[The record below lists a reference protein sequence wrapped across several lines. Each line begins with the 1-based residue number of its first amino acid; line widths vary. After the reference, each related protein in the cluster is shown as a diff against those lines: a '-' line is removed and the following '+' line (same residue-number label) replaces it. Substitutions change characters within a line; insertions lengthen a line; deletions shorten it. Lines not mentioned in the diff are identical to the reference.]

1 MTIEKHKKFS
11 DEQIQRVNNI
21 DLVDMLRRQGET
33 LKKIG
38 KVYRWMRYD
47 STVIY
52 GQKWF
57 RHSRQVGGGP
67 IQFMKEFYNM
77 DFVEAVKYLL
87 GGEDGAEFART
98 EATDYI
104 KPEFKAPK
112 FSDNM
117 HRTFAYLTKTRKI
130 DADVVQFFVK
140 EKKIFETAE
149 HHNIAFVGYDERGE
163 MKQAHLRSTQSN
175 KRFFMDADGSDK
187 QYYFRYEGK
196 GQDVFVF
203 EAPIDMLS
211 YITMNKDNWQEHNYV
226 CLGGVALYSLEN
238 ILKNNPNI
246 NTVHICVDNDKRGHE
261 TAEKIEM
268 LSDKKG
274 IECDRLLPKYKDW
287 NEDLQMIRE
296 QEQNENFDFTM

>member
-1 MTIEKHKKFS
+1 MDIDKYKKFS
-11 DEQIQRVNNI
+11 DEQIRKANSI
-21 DLVDMLRRQGET
+21 DLVDMLKRQGET
-33 LKKIG
+33 LKKAG

-67 IQFMKEFYNM
+67 IQFMKEFYDM

-87 GGEDGAEFART
+87 GGEEGAEFVQA
-98 EATDYI
+98 EEKEYI
-104 KPEFKAPK
+104 KPEFKIPK

-140 EKKIFETAE
+140 EKKIFETADY
-149 HHNIAFVGYDERGE
+149 HNAAFVGYDENGV
-163 MKQAHLRSTQSN
+163 MKQAHLRSTQSD
-175 KRFFMDADGSDK
+175 KRFFMDVDGSDK
-187 QYYFRYEGK
+187 QYYFRHGGK
-196 GQDVFVF
+196 GNDVFVF

-211 YITMNKDNWQEHNYV
+211 YITMNKDNWQEHSYV
-226 CLGGVALYSLEN
+226 CLGGVALYALEN

-246 NTVHICVDNDKRGHE
+246 KTVHICVDNDKRGKE
-261 TAEKIEM
+261 TAEKIGEE
-268 LSDKKG
+268 LTAKHL
-274 IECDRLLPKYKDW
+274 EWDRLIPKYKDW
-287 NEDLQMIRE
+287 NEDLKIMRE
-296 QEQNENFDFTM
+296 QEQKENFDLTM